1 MIRHQKAYLIE
12 NKGPLVMVVSV
23 RPRDLAIEILK
34 DDKNWTAEKI
44 DIAMNRRV
52 ERTYNL
58 KPKYP
63 CTLVILRFDSDGQI
77 HFYKDI
83 YDTTSACL
91 RYYYPTHK
99 KTNPFIINLQ

>member
-1 MIRHQKAYLIE
+1 MHDTPSKAYLIE
-12 NKGPLVMVVSV
+12 NKGPLVMVVFRLA

-63 CTLVILRFDSDGQI
+63 CTLVILRLGLIATVKFIFIKISMDDERLSKILSDS
-77 HFYKDI
+77 
-83 YDTTSACL
+83 
-91 RYYYPTHK
+91 
-99 KTNPFIINLQ
+99 